1 MTVPGHTVVAP
12 DASFNHP
19 SFNASFIE
27 MNSHLNDLGS
37 AKETHIYAGLREV
50 TYIEA

>member
-1 MTVPGHTVVAP
+1 MSVPGHTVVAP

-19 SFNASFIE
+19 HL
-27 MNSHLNDLGS
+27 NSHLNDLGS